1 MLTLHRIGVKIHEWS
16 RGSNHIAN
24 IVMPAPLRVLVVED
38 SEVDTEL
45 ILRELKRN
53 GFEPV
58 SQRVDTAE
66 SMTSALE
73 QGSWDLIISDY
84 SLPLFGGAAALSLF
98 QEKGLDIPFIVVSG
112 ALGEERAVE
121 MMKAGAHDYVLKHN
135 LPRLAPAVR
144 RELAAAEERRVGK
157 QQGAMVAHLASIVQ
171 SCEEAIVGKT
181 LDGT

>member
-1 MLTLHRIGVKIHEWS
+1 MLI
-16 RGSNHIAN
+16 
-24 IVMPAPLRVLVVED
+24 PLRVLVIED
-38 SEVDTEL
+38 SEDDTL
-45 ILRELKRN
+45 LMMRELRRN

-58 SQRVDTAE
+58 SERVETAE
-66 SMTSALE
+66 AMGAALE
-73 QGSWDLIISDY
+73 RCSWDLIISDY
-84 SLPLFGGAAALSLF
+84 SLPKFSGATALSLF
-98 QEKGLDIPFIVVSG
+98 QERALDIPFIVVSG